1 MRRAA
6 LVFAVWGVWLGV
18 WTAAQ
23 LLFLHATLPE
33 QTIQWVMLGGAS
45 AAALLTGAAVGRAGP
60 RHEGAAQL
68 ITNESVA
75 SATVAVG
82 LAILLV
88 GTSFGAFLLMIGG
101 GVTLLGV
108 TGVLREERAR
118 RRLGRRR
125 TR

>member
-75 SATVAVG
+75 SATAMVA
-82 LAILLV
+82 
-88 GTSFGAFLLMIGG
+88 
-101 GVTLLGV
+101 
-108 TGVLREERAR
+108 RPAR
-118 RRLGRRR
+118 KDAHRTAAQPRR
-125 TR
+125 TRRMPIR